1 MNKNVDSKIVK
12 WLFICKNFEWIQN
25 RKRFTFETRC
35 QGCEFQL
42 VNCLIF
48 RFSDGFGVDLTC
60 FLVIF
65 VFFDVF
71 EALRITRSAIDGLN
85 SIVLEN
91 DAAVASVRNKIIIF
105 MAFEMF
111 KFKVLVFINVV
122 GYLMLIYRSLIS
134 GASKLYLSFTHIVG

>member
-1 MNKNVDSKIVK
+1 MK
-12 WLFICKNFEWIQN
+12 WFFYFLQIQN

-48 RFSDGFGVDLTC
+48 GFSDGFCVGLTC

>member
-1 MNKNVDSKIVK
+1 MK
-12 WLFICKNFEWIQN
+12 WFFYFLQIQN

-134 GASKLYLSFTHIVG
+134 GASNLYLSFTHIVG

>member
-1 MNKNVDSKIVK
+1 MIVY
-12 WLFICKNFEWIQN
+12 FEQIQN

-105 MAFEMF
+105 IAFEMF

>member
-1 MNKNVDSKIVK
+1 M
-12 WLFICKNFEWIQN
+12 
-25 RKRFTFETRC
+25 
-35 QGCEFQL
+35 

-60 FLVIF
+60 FLVVF

>member
-1 MNKNVDSKIVK
+1 MIVY
-12 WLFICKNFEWIQN
+12 FEQIQN

-91 DAAVASVRNKIIIF
+91 DVAVASVRNKIIIF
-105 MAFEMF
+105 IAFEMF